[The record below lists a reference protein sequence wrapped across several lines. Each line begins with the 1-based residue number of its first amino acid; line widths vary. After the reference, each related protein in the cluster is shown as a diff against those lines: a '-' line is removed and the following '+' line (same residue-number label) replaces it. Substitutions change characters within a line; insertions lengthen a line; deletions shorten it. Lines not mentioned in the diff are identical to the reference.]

1 MLAPQ
6 MTMPTTAAAVSASV
20 CAGFRGFTYASVPGL
35 IGGGDRLTGC
45 RGVRKVTGPAGKLL
59 QPKSK
64 VGGIRYGGRVIEVRQ
79 PTPADLEA
87 LADILSAAELGCG
100 PVGAHVID
108 PGSAHVIE
116 PVLGGPG

>member
-1 MLAPQ
+1 
-6 MTMPTTAAAVSASV
+6 MPGCQEGDWSSWQAASAEEQS
-20 CAGFRGFTYASVPGL
+20 R
-35 IGGGDRLTGC
+35 
-45 RGVRKVTGPAGKLL
+45 
-59 QPKSK
+59 
-64 VGGIRYGGRVIEVRQ
+64 GIRYGGRVIEVRQ